1 MKQWSENASFSR
13 YLHFKNAK
21 WRHIF
26 RRIIRKSNDFICFR
40 RQCSGWLPYAH
51 LTSTFDALNMWKM
64 RYQKTWVC
72 LRSSQFLYL
81 EIQAFLDHSSIAN
94 VYRHLILNRM
104 IYNLHKFLENFSF
117 CKKVWHH
124 QSRDFQGCLP
134 QILALEQRKKHL
146 HQVSSPF

>member
-13 YLHFKNAK
+13 YLHFKNVK

-104 IYNLHKFLENFSF
+104 IYNLHKFLENFLF
-117 CKKVWHH
+117 AKKCDIISHVTFK
-124 QSRDFQGCLP
+124 D
-134 QILALEQRKKHL
+134 
-146 HQVSSPF
+146 VSLKFWL